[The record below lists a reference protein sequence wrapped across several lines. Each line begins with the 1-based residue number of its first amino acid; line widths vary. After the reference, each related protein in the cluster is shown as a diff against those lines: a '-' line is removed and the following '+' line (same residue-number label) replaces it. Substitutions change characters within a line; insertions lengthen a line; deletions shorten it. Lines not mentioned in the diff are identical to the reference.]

1 MLKSSIYQ
9 QKLITILNKYKK
21 CNKNMTNSTLEKV
34 YKNIKKLRNE
44 KGYSQMRFAELTG
57 LSEDYISLIENGK
70 RTPSLK
76 RLIIIA
82 NVLEVD
88 AYKLLM

>member
-1 MLKSSIYQ
+1 
-9 QKLITILNKYKK
+9 
-21 CNKNMTNSTLEKV
+21 MTNSTLIKI
-34 YKNIKKLRNE
+34 YKNIKKLRLE
-44 KGYSQMRFAELTG
+44 KGYSQAKLAELIG

-82 NVLEVD
+82 DVLEID

>member
-1 MLKSSIYQ
+1 
-9 QKLITILNKYKK
+9 
-21 CNKNMTNSTLEKV
+21 MTNSMLIKI
-34 YKNIKKLRNE
+34 YKNIKKLRLE
-44 KGYSQMRFAELTG
+44 KGYSQAKFAELTG

-82 NVLEVD
+82 DVLEVD

>member
-1 MLKSSIYQ
+1 
-9 QKLITILNKYKK
+9 
-21 CNKNMTNSTLEKV
+21 MTNSTLEKV
-34 YKNIKKLRNE
+34 YKNIKMLRNK

-76 RLIIIA
+76 RLITIA
-82 NVLEVD
+82 EVLDVET
-88 AYKLLM
+88 YQLLM

>member
-21 CNKNMTNSTLEKV
+21 CNKNMTNSMLEKV

-70 RTPSLK
+70 RTPSLQ

>member
-1 MLKSSIYQ
+1 
-9 QKLITILNKYKK
+9 
-21 CNKNMTNSTLEKV
+21 MTNSTLIKI
-34 YKNIKKLRNE
+34 YKNIKKLRLE
-44 KGYSQMRFAELTG
+44 KGYSQAKFAELTG

-82 NVLEVD
+82 M
-88 AYKLLM
+88 Y

>member
-1 MLKSSIYQ
+1 
-9 QKLITILNKYKK
+9 
-21 CNKNMTNSTLEKV
+21 MTNSTLIKI
-34 YKNIKKLRNE
+34 YQNIKKLRLE
-44 KGYSQMRFAELTG
+44 KGYSQAKFAELTG

-82 NVLEVD
+82 DVLEID

>member
-1 MLKSSIYQ
+1 
-9 QKLITILNKYKK
+9 
-21 CNKNMTNSTLEKV
+21 MTNSTLINI
-34 YKNIKKLRNE
+34 YKNIKKLRLE
-44 KGYSQMRFAELTG
+44 KGYSQAKFAELTG

-82 NVLEVD
+82 EVLEID

>member
-1 MLKSSIYQ
+1 
-9 QKLITILNKYKK
+9 
-21 CNKNMTNSTLEKV
+21 MTNSTLIKI
-34 YKNIKKLRNE
+34 YKNIKKLRLE
-44 KGYSQMRFAELTG
+44 KGYSQAKFAELTG

-82 NVLEVD
+82 DVLEVD

>member
-1 MLKSSIYQ
+1 M
-9 QKLITILNKYKK
+9 
-21 CNKNMTNSTLEKV
+21 
-34 YKNIKKLRNE
+34 LRNK

-76 RLIIIA
+76 RLITIA
-82 NVLEVD
+82 EVLDVEP
-88 AYKLLM
+88 YQLLM

>member
-1 MLKSSIYQ
+1 MLIKI
-9 QKLITILNKYKK
+9 
-21 CNKNMTNSTLEKV
+21 
-34 YKNIKKLRNE
+34 YKNIKKLRLE
-44 KGYSQMRFAELTG
+44 KGYSQAKFAELTG

-82 NVLEVD
+82 DVLEVD

>member
-1 MLKSSIYQ
+1 
-9 QKLITILNKYKK
+9 
-21 CNKNMTNSTLEKV
+21 MTNSTLIKI
-34 YKNIKKLRNE
+34 YKNIKKLRLE
-44 KGYSQMRFAELTG
+44 KGYSQAKFAELTG

-82 NVLEVD
+82 DILGID

>member
-1 MLKSSIYQ
+1 
-9 QKLITILNKYKK
+9 
-21 CNKNMTNSTLEKV
+21 MTNITLIKI
-34 YKNIKKLRNE
+34 YKNIKKLRLE
-44 KGYSQMRFAELTG
+44 KGYSQAKLAELIG

-82 NVLEVD
+82 DVLEID

>member
-1 MLKSSIYQ
+1 
-9 QKLITILNKYKK
+9 
-21 CNKNMTNSTLEKV
+21 MTNSTLIKI
-34 YKNIKKLRNE
+34 YKNIKKLRLE
-44 KGYSQMRFAELTG
+44 KGYSQAKFAALTG

-82 NVLEVD
+82 DVLEID

>member
-1 MLKSSIYQ
+1 
-9 QKLITILNKYKK
+9 
-21 CNKNMTNSTLEKV
+21 MTNSTLIKI
-34 YKNIKKLRNE
+34 YKNIKKLRLE
-44 KGYSQMRFAELTG
+44 KGYSQAKFAELTG

-76 RLIIIA
+76 RLIMIA
-82 NVLEVD
+82 DVLEID

>member
-1 MLKSSIYQ
+1 
-9 QKLITILNKYKK
+9 
-21 CNKNMTNSTLEKV
+21 MTNSTLEKV
-34 YKNIKKLRNE
+34 YKNIKMLRNK

-76 RLIIIA
+76 RLITIA
-82 NVLEVD
+82 EVLDVEP
-88 AYKLLM
+88 YQLLM

>member
-1 MLKSSIYQ
+1 MHYQ
-9 QKLITILNKYKK
+9 LNY
-21 CNKNMTNSTLEKV
+21 CFL
-34 YKNIKKLRNE
+34 
-44 KGYSQMRFAELTG
+44 
-57 LSEDYISLIENGK
+57 LIENGK

-82 NVLEVD
+82 DVLEVD

>member
-1 MLKSSIYQ
+1 
-9 QKLITILNKYKK
+9 
-21 CNKNMTNSTLEKV
+21 MTNSTLIKI
-34 YKNIKKLRNE
+34 YKNIKKLRLE
-44 KGYSQMRFAELTG
+44 KGYSQAKFAELTG

-82 NVLEVD
+82 YVLEID